1 MPEHIWPEFKVRA
14 RLAYQAPSRGIARE
28 LAAGVVTH
36 YGRKHDQECRA
47 QVDLQTKNA
56 IDATQVKIPSSPR
69 T

>member
-36 YGRKHDQECRA
+36 YAVSTIRNAGLRLTSKQE
-47 QVDLQTKNA
+47 
-56 IDATQVKIPSSPR
+56 TQ
-69 T
+69 

>member
-36 YGRKHDQECRA
+36 YGRELDQEYRA
-47 QVDLQTKNA
+47 QVGLRTKAA
-56 IDATQVKIPSSPR
+56 IDAIQVKISSSPR